1 MTLVCSYSS
10 GLSSLARGRA
20 AIGSKLHH
28 SSHSHVATQCHV
40 ARLSITA
47 SSSAS
52 SAATVSTS
60 ATSAAP
66 VALDPSYGSK
76 EVIKVDTRVYQYI
89 LEHTREP
96 EILAEL
102 RRETATMIG
111 KEMQVSPEQGAF
123 LAMLVSPEQ
132 RAFLAMLVRLTGA
145 RRCIHHSHTL
155 TCLPAMP
162 CHHSTPLQ
170 VSPEQG
176 AFLAM
181 LVRLMGARRCI
192 HHSHTLTCLPAM
204 PCHHSTPLQ
213 VSPEQGAFLAMLVRL
228 MGARRCIHH
237 SHTLTCLPAM
247 PCHHSTPLQV
257 SPEQGA
263 FLAMLVRL
271 MGARRC
277 IHHSHTLT
285 CLPAMPCHHS
295 TPLQVSPEQG
305 AFLAMLVRLMGA
317 RRCIELGVYTPFL
330 RHTCL
335 PIVLPTQGP
344 LSSLSVTWTLSPH
357 GLLVACE
364 RVPHTFVS
372 FPLCRTR
379 SPRPLVSLA
388 HPPCVARPSP
398 FCRSPIP
405 LVSRRSPIPLVS
417 LAHPPCVARPSPL
430 CRSPIPLV
438 WHAHPPCVARP
449 SPWCRSPIPLVSRRS
464 PIPLVSRRS
473 PIPLVSR
480 RSPIPLV
487 SLAHP
492 PGVARQGYSSLSVAL
507 ALPSDGLLVACERVP
522 HTFAVAQRF
531 YEKAGSP
538 PALPGTG
545 GHAAAAAAPSPS
557 LFPPPASACPLP
569 FRLPHPR
576 HQVDAR
582 LGLAQDTL
590 QQLLEEG
597 QAGRPGTGHA
607 VRPGTGHAVR
617 PGTRLGPAQDT
628 LQQLEEGQGGS
639 FDVVFL
645 DASPSVSPPH
655 PSFTP
660 TPPFPLSSAHC
671 SFDFAFLDAD
681 KRMYRDYYEL
691 LLTLLRPGGLLVV
704 DNVLWHGQL
713 ADPQCNHFSSNRTPV
728 FAMGIAAV
736 GSIAATRPSLVLRCR
751 NASSI
756 PVKRPSQSLL
766 IQLPTWRS
774 LASPRPE
781 TFDPPNGPR
790 SLSASRA
797 RHEFRDSRLRLF
809 KLSLTPNLP
818 LSRLSNPM
826 LSRLVA
832 SSGVMSLAA
841 TVPSTQEAEVRA
853 EAVTC
858 GEKEGATAGGAD
870 GEDGSFAARRER
882 SEKEEIEERG
892 SVEGTVTMAA
902 YDGREGGEVREDAE
916 GTNGVGEAEDGDL
929 RARRRSRRAERKAR
943 KAQSTES
950 TESTPRGMSE
960 WRTRPLVPHGASQ
973 WPQIQSLA
981 ATSAGA
987 SLSID
992 AIFAAL
998 GLPPLADGHPQL
1010 PVRVRQHVN
1019 PLKTSLMAPPPPVD
1033 WAAVYE
1039 DPSLPLVV
1047 DIGSA
1052 SGRLVLALA
1061 VRDWRWRAQ
1070 QQGNEG
1076 EQGEEGQ
1083 EKEEREEG
1091 GGSDAKAASPPSS
1104 PVLSSSPATL
1114 PLASATSPL
1123 LLSPSFLPAPPLN
1136 FLGFEIR
1143 DKLVQ
1148 RADTWRRQLALRN
1161 AHFVVANATSA
1172 LESVLATY
1180 PGPLVAVSILCP
1192 DPHFK
1197 NKHRK
1202 RRVVQRGLVEAIGRV
1217 LVPGGH
1223 VFVESDVEEVAA
1235 DMYRQFAGHGRGGG
1249 EGYAGDER
1257 GRGKSEG
1264 GGGESESEGEESST
1278 YIKGV
1283 ATVRFVPSD
1292 LVAAGGTGVG
1302 AEGEESVWQERAGG
1316 GSAGEGSAG
1325 EGSAG
1330 EGSAGEAIRWLDH
1343 NPLGMPSEREVVVLL
1358 QGSPMYRALFNP
1370 ASIHSPRIPL
1380 VESSRNASRIPPP
1393 VVRDQSPRVSEI
1405 PALAMADSNEPYV
1418 VVGSQYCLPEESV
1431 LILKEKMW
1439 SLREKAEIRD
1449 GQEQLVFRTE
1459 EKAWDIKERKTIF
1472 NAQDEPVCSMISKVF
1487 SLSHTTYLCAGADA
1501 EPDNAL
1507 LTAKSVV
1514 LTWSPILNV
1523 FLKGNTSDD
1532 APDII
1537 LKGNFIQYD
1546 FTITTSSGRLLATVD
1561 RKLQAKD
1568 IFLATQ
1574 TYAVHI
1580 KPNVDRAL
1588 ILGLVSI
1595 ADNIFVNRE
1604 DDK

>member
-76 EVIKVDTRVYQYI
+76 EVIKVDKRVYQYI

-123 LAMLVSPEQ
+123 LAMLV
-132 RAFLAMLVRLTGA
+132 
-145 RRCIHHSHTL
+145 
-155 TCLPAMP
+155 
-162 CHHSTPLQ
+162 
-170 VSPEQG
+170 
-176 AFLAM
+176 
-181 LVRLMGARRCI
+181 
-192 HHSHTLTCLPAM
+192 
-204 PCHHSTPLQ
+204 
-213 VSPEQGAFLAMLVRL
+213 
-228 MGARRCIHH
+228 
-237 SHTLTCLPAM
+237 
-247 PCHHSTPLQV
+247 
-257 SPEQGA
+257 
-263 FLAMLVRL
+263 
-271 MGARRC
+271 
-277 IHHSHTLT
+277 
-285 CLPAMPCHHS
+285 
-295 TPLQVSPEQG
+295 
-305 AFLAMLVRLMGA
+305 RLMGA
-317 RRCIELGVYTPFL
+317 RRCIELGVYT
-330 RHTCL
+330 
-335 PIVLPTQGP
+335 
-344 LSSLSVTWTLSPH
+344 
-357 GLLVACE
+357 
-364 RVPHTFVS
+364 
-372 FPLCRTR
+372 
-379 SPRPLVSLA
+379 
-388 HPPCVARPSP
+388 
-398 FCRSPIP
+398 
-405 LVSRRSPIPLVS
+405 
-417 LAHPPCVARPSPL
+417 
-430 CRSPIPLV
+430 
-438 WHAHPPCVARP
+438 
-449 SPWCRSPIPLVSRRS
+449 
-464 PIPLVSRRS
+464 
-473 PIPLVSR
+473 
-480 RSPIPLV
+480 
-487 SLAHP
+487 
-492 PGVARQGYSSLSVAL
+492 GYSSLSVAL

-531 YEKAGSP
+531 YEK
-538 PALPGTG
+538 G
-545 GHAAAAAAPSPS
+545 GVKHK
-557 LFPPPASACPLP
+557 
-569 FRLPHPR
+569 
-576 HQVDAR
+576 VDPR

-597 QAGRPGTGHA
+597 QAG
-607 VRPGTGHAVR
+607 
-617 PGTRLGPAQDT
+617 
-628 LQQLEEGQGGS
+628 
-639 FDVVFL
+639 
-645 DASPSVSPPH
+645 
-655 PSFTP
+655 
-660 TPPFPLSSAHC
+660 

-681 KRMYRDYYEL
+681 KRMYREYYEL

-713 ADPQCNHFSSNRTPV
+713 ADPQ
-728 FAMGIAAV
+728 
-736 GSIAATRPSLVLRCR
+736 
-751 NASSI
+751 
-756 PVKRPSQSLL
+756 
-766 IQLPTWRS
+766 
-774 LASPRPE
+774 
-781 TFDPPNGPR
+781 
-790 SLSASRA
+790 
-797 RHEFRDSRLRLF
+797 
-809 KLSLTPNLP
+809 
-818 LSRLSNPM
+818 
-826 LSRLVA
+826 
-832 SSGVMSLAA
+832 
-841 TVPSTQEAEVRA
+841 AEVRA

-916 GTNGVGEAEDGDL
+916 GTDGVGEAEDGDL

-950 TESTPRGMSE
+950 TGSTPRGMSE

-1033 WAAVYE
+1033 WVAVYE

-1091 GGSDAKAASPPSS
+1091 DGSDAKAASPPSS

-1114 PLASATSPL
+1114 PLASAT
-1123 LLSPSFLPAPPLN
+1123 SFLPAPPLN

-1180 PGPLVAVSILCP
+1180 PGPLVSVSILCP

-1202 RRVVQRGLVEAIGRV
+1202 RRV
-1217 LVPGGH
+1217 VPGGH

-1235 DMYRQFAGHGRGGG
+1235 DMYRQFAGYGRGGG
-1249 EGYAGDER
+1249 EGDAGDER

-1264 GGGESESEGEESST
+1264 EGGESESEGEERENEGEESST

-1358 QGSPMYRALFNP
+1358 QGSPMYRALF
-1370 ASIHSPRIPL
+1370 
-1380 VESSRNASRIPPP
+1380 VK
-1393 VVRDQSPRVSEI
+1393 Q
-1405 PALAMADSNEPYV
+1405 
-1418 VVGSQYCLPEESV
+1418 
-1431 LILKEKMW
+1431 
-1439 SLREKAEIRD
+1439 
-1449 GQEQLVFRTE
+1449 
-1459 EKAWDIKERKTIF
+1459 
-1472 NAQDEPVCSMISKVF
+1472 
-1487 SLSHTTYLCAGADA
+1487 
-1501 EPDNAL
+1501 
-1507 LTAKSVV
+1507 
-1514 LTWSPILNV
+1514 
-1523 FLKGNTSDD
+1523 
-1532 APDII
+1532 
-1537 LKGNFIQYD
+1537 
-1546 FTITTSSGRLLATVD
+1546 
-1561 RKLQAKD
+1561 
-1568 IFLATQ
+1568 
-1574 TYAVHI
+1574 
-1580 KPNVDRAL
+1580 
-1588 ILGLVSI
+1588 
-1595 ADNIFVNRE
+1595 
-1604 DDK
+1604 